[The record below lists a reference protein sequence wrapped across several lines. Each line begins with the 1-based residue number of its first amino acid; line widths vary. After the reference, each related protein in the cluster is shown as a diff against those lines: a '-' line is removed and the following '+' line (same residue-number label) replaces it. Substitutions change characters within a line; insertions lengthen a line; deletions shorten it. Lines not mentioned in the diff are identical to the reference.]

1 MNLAIPL
8 IKKEYYKT
16 ADREKVNT
24 ALQSIKS
31 KYSSILTKVSNLTN
45 VPVELLVAMIFVESN
60 GNEKAKSGAS
70 IGLMQISSQTASDI
84 IFFENKQGRLSQE
97 EKDLITKYIGKTKLD
112 CITKMKYMSEK
123 TKCNSY
129 TGKSISDSNLYNAEF
144 NIFCGAIFIGI
155 LLDDHTINGEVR
167 LDQIIARYNRG
178 FFTKIDKKA
187 SVTSF
192 YNSQNTTTKNY
203 ITKVA
208 GINSALDI
216 LV

>member
-8 IKKEYYKT
+8 IKKEFYKT
-16 ADREKVNT
+16 SDRDKVN
-24 ALQSIKS
+24 ASLQAIKT
-31 KYSSILTKVSNLTN
+31 KYGTIITKISNLTN
-45 VPVELLVAMIFVESN
+45 VPEELLVSFIFVESN

-97 EKDLITKYIGKTKLD
+97 EKDLITKYIGKTKLE
-112 CITKMKYMSEK
+112 CIFKMKFFSEK

-129 TGKSISDSNLYNAEF
+129 TGKSISDTNLYNPEF
-144 NIFCGAIFIGI
+144 NIFCGALFLGI
-155 LLDDHTINGEVR
+155 LLDDHTINGDIR

-203 ITKVA
+203 ITKMA
-208 GINSALDI
+208 GINSTLDI